1 MANDI
6 FGIDLSTWWRG
17 AAVHIP
23 RSVSDVVSSS
33 LTSVGGNGSVTD
45 QHGGSS
51 GTTGAVND
59 VVSASL
65 AGAGSNSGAADQVTQ
80 LTQQLQQLQTV
91 GQAETQSLQDNTLAV
106 NQNTTQLGQTG
117 SSTASKVGSTLQS
130 TFGLFTG
137 LSPLIT
143 GLVSLFGG
151 GGSNE
156 TAAPATFSLPPSI
169 SVSAGVS
176 EAAPTQA
183 FGADYGA
190 GGQPRPVVSATSST
204 APQITVQVQAMDSQ
218 SFLDRSHDIAAA
230 VRQAMLESGVLNDVI
245 QEAANG

>member
-6 FGIDLSTWWRG
+6 LGIDLSTWLGG
-17 AAVHIP
+17 AGARTPHK
-23 RSVSDVVSSS
+23 VSEVVGRFAS
-33 LTSVGGNGSVTD
+33 LGGNDAEKAQRGEL
-45 QHGGSS
+45 S
-51 GTTGAVND
+51 GTARTVND

-65 AGAGSNSGAADQVTQ
+65 AGTSGSSSASDQVTQ
-80 LTQQLQQLQTV
+80 LAQRLQQLQTV
-91 GQAETQSLQDNTLAV
+91 SQAETQSLQENTLAV
-106 NQNTTQLGQTG
+106 NRNTTQLGQTG

-130 TFGLFTG
+130 TLGLFTG

-151 GGSNE
+151 GGSSE
-156 TAAPATFSLPPSI
+156 TAVPTTFSLPPSI
-169 SVSAGVS
+169 LVSAGVS

-183 FGADYGA
+183 FGADYRA
-190 GGQPRPVVSATSST
+190 GGQSRPVASATSST